1 MISDRCNLGTKRLA
15 GSAGLRPQLPAAKAA
30 ATRRPT
36 LILADRFD
44 MSAPG
49 RILALVIDEDVTV
62 TTRHQMSWTVLPPR
76 DRCKRMLPNVTR
88 DHA

>member
-1 MISDRCNLGTKRLA
+1 
-15 GSAGLRPQLPAAKAA
+15 
-30 ATRRPT
+30 
-36 LILADRFD
+36 